1 MRPSLDEALASPSAS
16 AGLHRPANPL
26 GAALRWLAE
35 TYRTRRI
42 ERELYELDDRML
54 RDIGLT
60 RTEIPHL
67 ARHGRSERS
76 TGA

>member
-1 MRPSLDEALASPSAS
+1 MSTSINEATTAVFEETQAPSVKLGGLFGWALKAYRR
-16 AGLHRPANPL
+16 HRM
-26 GAALRWLAE
+26 
-35 TYRTRRI
+35 

-67 ARHGRSERS
+67 VRYGR
-76 TGA
+76 GDHNA

>member
-1 MRPSLDEALASPSAS
+1 MSTSINEASTARFERTGTPASRLGNVFGWAF
-16 AGLHRPANPL
+16 AAYRRHRM
-26 GAALRWLAE
+26 
-35 TYRTRRI
+35 

-67 ARHGRSERS
+67 VRYGR
-76 TGA
+76 GDHIA

>member
-1 MRPSLDEALASPSAS
+1 MSTSINEASTERFEQPESRGAK
-16 AGLHRPANPL
+16 L
-26 GAALRWLAE
+26 GWFIGWAFRA
-35 TYRTRRI
+35 YRTHRM

-67 ARHGRSERS
+67 VRYGR
-76 TGA
+76 GGID

>member
-1 MRPSLDEALASPSAS
+1 MSTSINEATTARFERTETPGARIGGVFGW
-16 AGLHRPANPL
+16 AVAAYRRHRM
-26 GAALRWLAE
+26 
-35 TYRTRRI
+35 

-67 ARHGRSERS
+67 VRYGRGNHS
-76 TGA
+76 A